1 MGEAI
6 PAYLLS
12 DLDGGCAKH
21 GGQVQVDWFYTYG
34 GSLTTPGRIESV
46 RWSVLSDG
54 RHVSQMAVTRFHE
67 VISQFANYGRLPN
80 SSRPV
85 QPLKGRVVQLG
96 ARHFRRDETRNPV
109 VFFTHAPSR
118 QPIREEVL

>member
-1 MGEAI
+1 M
-6 PAYLLS
+6 
-12 DLDGGCAKH
+12 
-21 GGQVQVDWFYTYG
+21 QVDWFYTYG

-54 RHVSQMAVTRFHE
+54 RYVSQMAVTRFGE

-80 SSRPV
+80 GSCPV
-85 QPLKGRVVQLG
+85 QPLMGRVVQLG
-96 ARHFRRDETRNPV
+96 ARRFRRDETRNPV
-109 VFFTHAPSR
+109 VFFTHTPSR